1 MMSMV
6 LKNGGN
12 EYDNIAAINN
22 KEDRIIMKMKMME
35 RAVITLIIKTA
46 MVMTVS
52 YMNAI
57 IIDNSTAYQ

>member
-12 EYDNIAAINN
+12 DYDNITAINN

-46 MVMTVS
+46 MVIMVS

-57 IIDNSTAYQ
+57 MIDNSTAYQ